1 MRALITSATLVA
13 IAALAGCDSGTTT
26 SPRAD
31 ATLQRGQSESC
42 TNISGTI
49 AASFVSA
56 TEIEGTIAGSVEG
69 LAFATI
75 DQITPG
81 GNGALHVLLR
91 HRYVVQGGEV
101 RTSDVGVLTPID
113 PPLYRFNNR
122 LTVVGGT
129 GVYASATGMI
139 HGHGTLNLETGA
151 IDLRYHGRVCGIGAP

>member
-1 MRALITSATLVA
+1 MRALIIPATVVA
-13 IAALAGCDSGTTT
+13 IAALAGCDSGTAT

-31 ATLQRGQSESC
+31 AALKRGPDASC
-42 TNISGTI
+42 QNIRGTI
-49 AASFVSA
+49 AAAFVSA

-75 DQITPG
+75 DRITPS

-91 HRYVVQGGEV
+91 HRYAVQGGDV
-101 RTSDVGVLTPID
+101 LTSDIGVLAPID

-129 GVYASATGMI
+129 GVYANATGTI
-139 HGHGTLNLETGA
+139 HGHGTVNLATGA
-151 IDLRYHGRVCGIGAP
+151 IDLRYNGRVCGIGAP